1 MILEQALN
9 NLPAHDNQ
17 QLLPV
22 VQLLA
27 AGLEHEEYHSAAT
40 AVVTKIAE
48 LMRCC
53 SVSYGSY
60 ENNQCTLIASSQSA
74 SIDQRMNLTRAVTDA
89 MQEAINQDTTIVVP
103 QNKSRQVVRA
113 HAELLRQ
120 AKTSAICTLP
130 VNHNGKLVGAFLLE
144 RQIDAT
150 FDKESISVC
159 ELIAGLVGPVLHS
172 KYLEERSLTS
182 RFAEQIK
189 TSQQSLL
196 GPQHATLKL
205 ASIVVTVAAVLS
217 MVFSGEYRVTADA
230 ALEGLV
236 ERVVITPMDG
246 YILEAHVRAG
256 DEVSKGDLLAVLDD
270 KDLQLERSRWFSEQQ
285 QIQRSYRAALSEQ
298 DRTQVVILK
307 ARLDQVTAKLELAEE
322 RLGRTRI
329 TAPLNGF
336 IVSGD
341 LSKSLGAPVERGEV
355 LFEVMPMTDYRVIL
369 KVDERTI
376 GQITESQR
384 GTLALNG
391 FPSERFAFEITRITP
406 VSQAEDGNNY
416 FLVEARLDTV
426 SHLLRPGMQGVAKID
441 AGEQRLGWILTHEIV
456 DWLRLWVWA

>member
-1 MILEQALN
+1 MILEQALD
-9 NLPAHDNQ
+9 NLQTHDNQ

-22 VQLLA
+22 VLLLA
-27 AGLEHEEYHSAAT
+27 AGLEHEAFHAAAT
-40 AVVTKIAE
+40 AVVSKIAE
-48 LMRCC
+48 LMNC
-53 SVSYGSY
+53 STVSYGSH
-60 ENNQCTLIASSQSA
+60 ENYQCTLRASSQSA
-74 SIDQRMNLTRAVTDA
+74 SIDDRMNLPLAVTDA
-89 MQEAINQDTTIVVP
+89 MQEAISQDAVIAVP
-103 QNKSRQVVRA
+103 QNKSRLVVRA
-113 HAELLRQ
+113 HTDLLWQ
-120 AKTSAICTLP
+120 AKIGAICTLP

-144 RQIDAT
+144 RQSEEA
-150 FDKESISVC
+150 FSKEDISIC
-159 ELIAGLVGPVLHS
+159 KLIAGLIGPVLHS
-172 KYLEERSLTS
+172 KYLEERALSS
-182 RFAEQIK
+182 RVVEQIRMAR
-189 TSQQSLL
+189 QSLL
-196 GPQHATLKL
+196 EPKHATLKFVT
-205 ASIVVTVAAVLS
+205 AVVAVTAVLS
-217 MVFSGEYRVTADA
+217 MVVSGEYRVTADA

-285 QIQRSYRAALSEQ
+285 QIQRSYRAALSAQ
-298 DRTQVVILK
+298 DRTQVVILR
-307 ARLDQVTAKLELAEE
+307 ARLDQVTVKLELAEE
-322 RLGRTRI
+322 RLARTRI
-329 TAPLNGF
+329 TAPLNGV
-336 IVSGD
+336 IVTGD

-355 LFEVMPMTDYRVIL
+355 LFEVMPMSDYRVML

-426 SHLLRPGMQGVAKID
+426 SQLLRPGMQGVAKID